1 MGQFR
6 RIEEGRISGS
16 SWPLKTAKMRQNP
29 GPVREPSEQV
39 VKDIRRA
46 QHYPNIISKTFKYED
61 IEQIPAEAEST
72 SNASKFHNKEGEI
85 HEENVARTRI
95 GRSDYYM
102 RFICPAEKCDFRTA
116 HCCQPRQYHDR
127 GQ

>member
-1 MGQFR
+1 
-6 RIEEGRISGS
+6 
-16 SWPLKTAKMRQNP
+16 MRQNP

-85 HEENVARTRI
+85 HE
-95 GRSDYYM
+95 
-102 RFICPAEKCDFRTA
+102 
-116 HCCQPRQYHDR
+116 
-127 GQ
+127 